1 MIIMLREVRSQKS
14 EVGSRKFLA
23 GEGGGS
29 RKKEKSGCRVLN
41 LLIFNLFEFCPD
53 PDRDGS
59 WCLK

>member
-14 EVGSRKFLA
+14 E
-23 GEGGGS
+23 GGS